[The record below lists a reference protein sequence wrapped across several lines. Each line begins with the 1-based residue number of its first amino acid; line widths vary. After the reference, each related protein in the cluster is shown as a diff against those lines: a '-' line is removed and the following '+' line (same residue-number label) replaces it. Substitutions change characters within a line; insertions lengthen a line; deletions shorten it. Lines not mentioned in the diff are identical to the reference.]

1 MGKILLVED
10 DKAQAKITQECLEKI
25 GYDVICNDNGI
36 TAIKTAKTQPID
48 LIVLDLVLPDIS
60 GNEVCRWLK
69 KDQDTESI
77 PIIMLTAQ
85 GSTTEK
91 IAGLEAGAD
100 DYLPKPYN
108 EAELKARIYA
118 CLRTKALQDK
128 LRRKNQ
134 QLEDLLSK
142 VEVLAI
148 TDPLTEL
155 FNRRHFEAVIE
166 KEFER
171 TKRYQHHSSCLMIDI
186 DRFKLINDTYGHRIG
201 DQVLQNLAQLLKNCV
216 RRVDTVARWGGE
228 EFIILL
234 PETNKEAALQVASRI
249 LISVSDYK
257 FPSLHDQLTIS
268 IGIASI
274 PEKTIDNSEQFI
286 NASDQS
292 LYEAKAKGRNRIEA
306 V

>member
-10 DKAQAKITQECLEKI
+10 DKAQAKVTQDCLEKI

-36 TAIKTAKTQPID
+36 AAIKTAKTQSID
-48 LIVLDLVLPDIS
+48 LIILDLVLPDIS

-69 KDQDTESI
+69 NNRDTEGI

-85 GSTTEK
+85 GSTPDK
-91 IAGLEAGAD
+91 IAGLEAGAY
-100 DYLPKPYN
+100 DYLPKPYD

-128 LRRKNQ
+128 LSQKNQ

-142 VEVLAI
+142 VETLAI
-148 TDPLTEL
+148 TDTLTEL

-171 TKRYQHHSSCLMIDI
+171 TKRYSHQTSCLLIDI
-186 DRFKLINDTYGHRIG
+186 DKFKHINDTYGHRIG
-201 DQVLQNLAQLLKNCV
+201 DTVLQEIAQVFKKCV
-216 RRVDTVARWGGE
+216 RKVDTVARWGGE

-234 PETNKEAALQVASRI
+234 PETNKESALQVASRI
-249 LISVSDYK
+249 LTCVSEFK
-257 FPSLHDQLTIS
+257 FSSLDEQLTIS
-268 IGIASI
+268 IGIATM
-274 PEKTIDNSEQFI
+274 PEETIDSSEQFI
-286 NASDQS
+286 NASDQA
-292 LYEAKAKGRNRIEA
+292 LYKDKRKGRNRLEA
-306 V
+306 I